1 MPTLGLLDRPDGAQ
15 TAVRRKH
22 YDGMLLVNYTTFHN
36 NHPSLSVVHLLRHL
50 CKAEPTNVGF
60 PVNKR
65 HRHPIPADLRGKP
78 LSRSH
83 QKPLDMTMQ
92 RQRDVRTTQ
101 RVPKD
106 IGTPWSINFLR
117 KYQPNLGRW
126 LTFLQRFQTDHCADR
141 RQRSSNGVP
150 EVNALGAAG
159 PKNFMEQRT
168 RGGCR
173 AEFGRSLAL
182 TTPHWGSYTL
192 TRLPDVLA
200 LGTPANRDIVPPP
213 WLAISTVQLL
223 SSTSTPGDHVPPPAG
238 GFATAI

>member
-1 MPTLGLLDRPDGAQ
+1 M
-15 TAVRRKH
+15 
-22 YDGMLLVNYTTFHN
+22 YTN
-36 NHPSLSVVHLLRHL
+36 KYARHLLRHL

-126 LTFLQRFQTDHCADR
+126 LTFLQRFQTDHCAGTESLCTVRARALDR
-141 RQRSSNGVP
+141 
-150 EVNALGAAG
+150 
-159 PKNFMEQRT
+159 
-168 RGGCR
+168 GCR
-173 AEFGRSLAL
+173 
-182 TTPHWGSYTL
+182 TM
-192 TRLPDVLA
+192 
-200 LGTPANRDIVPPP
+200 PA
-213 WLAISTVQLL
+213 
-223 SSTSTPGDHVPPPAG
+223 
-238 GFATAI
+238 F